1 MRVMIQLREDA
12 AMELHKQFGP
22 TATAAPPK
30 KSEAKKLLDAA
41 AKLGGRLEP
50 VHPGQTHPLLAPY
63 FMVEVPDR
71 AAAEQI
77 ISRLQRF
84 EIVEAAY
91 LQPDEQLP

>member
-12 AMELHKQFGP
+12 AMELQNQLGRG
-22 TATAAPPK
+22 AAPAPG
-30 KSEAKKLLDAA
+30 KSGTKKLLDAT

-50 VHPGQTHPLLAPY
+50 VHPGQTHPLLVPF

-71 AAAEQI
+71 EAAEKL

-84 EIVEAAY
+84 DIVEAAY
-91 LQPDEQLP
+91 LKPDEQLP